1 MTATT
6 QPLVREGP
14 TVEPAARPPAGHQA
28 GAPSPWPA
36 RAALLVFA
44 ALVGVGLYLSSPHP
58 AGERP
63 VFNSPLQNVTYELA
77 DRWAETGRPTVRPD
91 RFDDLPPDVAPALTP
106 RDASL
111 RDGEVVPKDHPFP
124 VALFAAVHRIGSS
137 LVPLFTP
144 LAGAACVLV
153 LAALAMALTGSRLAT
168 IAALAALVPATSFWL
183 SASTTISSDTVGL
196 LALLSTALLLVRRP
210 LTRRAVVAAGVLAGL
225 VVAARYTNVVLVA
238 ALVAGVALGR
248 REDRRALL
256 WLLPGLG
263 ALALFV
269 AGYHTWLYGSPLK
282 TGYGIGLELAVRTAN
297 PDDAGLLS
305 FRGEALEQH
314 VRTYLLRPEILLL
327 LGLGVAGAVAA
338 VRRRAWEVALPP
350 AAGLVVLFGYY
361 AGRMTWGV
369 ERFEANASFLR
380 YLLPVLAFAA
390 LAVGVLVARLPGRGR
405 VAVLAVVAVAGV
417 LAVRTNVDASGGIE
431 VRRDAERDN
440 RTVQE
445 DVLDAT
451 GPDALVIVNR
461 SDKFLWPQ
469 RDTLVATYLVRSTTT
484 QSRGLSSMFDLT
496 PDGARLADVVG
507 RLCAVGEEVHLL
519 NDAGWFDPAT
529 AADLDVRLAG
539 SGIER
544 TVRPA
549 GAWELSTFC

>member
-1 MTATT
+1 
-6 QPLVREGP
+6 
-14 TVEPAARPPAGHQA
+14 
-28 GAPSPWPA
+28 
-36 RAALLVFA
+36 
-44 ALVGVGLYLSSPHP
+44 
-58 AGERP
+58 
-63 VFNSPLQNVTYELA
+63 
-77 DRWAETGRPTVRPD
+77 
-91 RFDDLPPDVAPALTP
+91 VAPALTP

-144 LAGAACVLV
+144 LVGAACVVV

-168 IAALAALVPATSFWL
+168 AAVLAALVPATSFWL
-183 SASTTISSDTVGL
+183 SASTTLSSDTVGL
-196 LALLSTALLLVRRP
+196 LALLTTALLLVRRP
-210 LTRRAVVAAGVLAGL
+210 LTRRAVVAAGVTAGL

-248 REDRRALL
+248 REDRRTLL

-263 ALALFV
+263 ALGLLV

-282 TGYGIGLELAVRTAN
+282 TGYGIGLELAAQTAN

-314 VRTYLLRPEILLL
+314 LRAYLLRPEILLV
-327 LGLGVAGAVAA
+327 LGLGAAGAIAA

-350 AAGLVVLFGYY
+350 AAGLVVLLGYY

-390 LAVGVLVARLPGRGR
+390 LAVGVLVTRVPGRARWG
-405 VAVLAVVAVAGV
+405 VLAVIALAGM

-431 VRRDAERDN
+431 VRREAERDN
-440 RTVQE
+440 RAVQE
-445 DVLDAT
+445 AVLAAT
-451 GPDALVIVNR
+451 GEDALVIVNR

-469 RDTLVATYLVRSTTT
+469 RDTLVATYLVRSTAT
-484 QSRGLSSMFDLT
+484 QSRGLASMFDLT

-507 RLCAVGEEVHLL
+507 RLCAAGEEVHLL
-519 NDAGWFDPAT
+519 NDQAWLDPAT
-529 AADLDVRLAG
+529 AADLDVRLSAE
-539 SGIER
+539 GIER

-549 GAWELSTFC
+549 GGGELSTFC